1 MAGKGS
7 RHDKTVHRI
16 FYFAGGGFRDTPSKE
31 HWLLCAELAD
41 NLPEYEFNVVSYPL
55 ASDSPAPVSIP
66 HMQQFYQAIA
76 AESRVKGFRITLA
89 GDSAGGNLAL
99 VLGLYAASEFLQ
111 QECDGPNELCPVES
125 IFAMSP
131 ATDLRNLNTGID
143 PTDHQDPLLSRETI
157 EEVALEWKGDWD
169 LSDPR
174 ISPIL
179 ADLRAFRRAGIKVD
193 GLTGG
198 HDVLTPDALLFRD
211 KLAESG
217 VKGDWLQWEKQVHCF
232 PFLFSYHI
240 AEGVAGKDWILETLR
255 ANARRPS

>member
-1 MAGKGS
+1 LK
-7 RHDKTVHRI
+7 K
-16 FYFAGGGFRDTPSKE
+16 
-31 HWLLCAELAD
+31 
-41 NLPEYEFNVVSYPL
+41 LP
-55 ASDSPAPVSIP
+55 
-66 HMQQFYQAIA
+66 
-76 AESRVKGFRITLA
+76 
-89 GDSAGGNLAL
+89 
-99 VLGLYAASEFLQ
+99 
-111 QECDGPNELCPVES
+111 
-125 IFAMSP
+125 
-131 ATDLRNLNTGID
+131 
-143 PTDHQDPLLSRETI
+143 
-157 EEVALEWKGDWD
+157 LEWKGDWD

-240 AEGVAGKDWILETLR
+240 AEGVAGKDWILVTLR